1 MCGISGYI
9 SNHRLDDEKG
19 EKMVASLRHRGPDY
33 CSQYQDVILG
43 KNIFL
48 GHNRLSIIDLSSA
61 GHQPMFNQDKS
72 RIIIYNGEIYNY
84 IDLKN
89 KNLKHYSFRSKTDT
103 EVLLYLYDELG
114 IDCVKKL
121 NGDFALSILDKQ
133 EKKLYLVRDRLGIK
147 PLYYY
152 YEEKTQTLIF
162 ASEIKALLS
171 AGMKPE
177 LAEEYLQMYFVFKY
191 VPGSG
196 TLYKNI
202 QRLTPGCYLVYDL
215 ITGSIEIKRYWT
227 LKKND
232 LYQGLSY
239 KEAQYCL
246 FDLVKDAVEIRL
258 MADVPVGTFLSG
270 GIDSSIIAYFLK
282 EHPEITHYCARKS
295 ESDLEKEGT
304 TSDFYY
310 ASCLAKEWNIP
321 LVEIGIGKNE
331 ASSEML
337 KKVLFYSDDL
347 IADGSQIPSYL
358 ITTEAG
364 KNSKVILSGMG
375 ADELFFGYTGH
386 QLTLMSLR
394 LDLLPCFIA
403 LIIAKGFKKLSQGR
417 GHFLAYRRYLHRFGK
432 YYSYPSYKYGFY
444 DIVGDFENSCSVY
457 KGNKEKVIQFFKS
470 YFPGEGDIFDLLFQY
485 ELDNFLVK
493 NLHYVDRMS
502 MANSVEN
509 RVPFLDHRLVE
520 FAYSIKRKYK
530 LSSLRKTKRILK
542 DTFRLKLPPYIL
554 KRRKAGFGMPLR
566 SIFSVK
572 DNIDRL
578 LEKDFFTH
586 FHGFS
591 PGDIDRI
598 INHHV
603 SGKEDNST
611 IIFALISFQEWYKM
625 NFG

>member
-9 SNHRLDDEKG
+9 SPLMLDGKA
-19 EKMVASLRHRGPDY
+19 MTATLRHRGPDY
-33 CSQYQDVILG
+33 CSQYQDVIQG

-48 GHNRLSIIDLSSA
+48 GHNRLSIIDLSPA
-61 GHQPMFNQDKS
+61 GHQPMFNQDKLQV
-72 RIIIYNGEIYNY
+72 IIYNGEIYNF

-89 KNLKHYSFRSKTDT
+89 KHLKHYSFHSKTDT
-103 EVLLYLYDELG
+103 EVLLYLYEELG
-114 IDCVKKL
+114 IDCVKEL
-121 NGDFALSILDKQ
+121 NGDFAFSILDKQ

-171 AGMKPE
+171 AGIKPE

-202 QRLTPGCYLVYDL
+202 QRLSPGSYLVYDL
-215 ITGSIEIKRYWT
+215 ITGRIEIKQYWT
-227 LKKND
+227 LGKND

-239 KEAQYCL
+239 QEAQHCL
-246 FDLVKDAVEIRL
+246 FDLVKDAVGIRL

-282 EHPEITHYCARKS
+282 DHREITHYCARKS
-295 ESDLEKEGT
+295 KSDLEKEGT

-310 ASCLAKEWNIP
+310 ASRLAKKWNLP

-331 ASSEML
+331 VNSEMM

-358 ITTEAG
+358 ITAEAG
-364 KNSKVILSGMG
+364 KSSKVILSGMG
-375 ADELFFGYTGH
+375 ADELFLGYAGH
-386 QLTLMSLR
+386 LLTLMSLR
-394 LDLLPCFIA
+394 LDRVPPFIA
-403 LIIAKGFKKLSQGR
+403 QIIARGLKRLSQGR

-470 YFPGEGDIFDLLFQY
+470 YFPGEGDIFDLIFQY

-520 FAYSIKRKYK
+520 FAYSIKREYK
-530 LSSLRKTKRILK
+530 LSSLRKAKRIVK
-542 DTFRLKLPPYIL
+542 DTFWSKLPVYIL

-566 SIFSVK
+566 SILSVK

-578 LEKDFFTH
+578 LDKDFFTH
-586 FHGFS
+586 LHGFS
-591 PGDIDRI
+591 PADIDRI
-598 INHHV
+598 IDHHLC
-603 SGKEDNST
+603 GKEDNSA